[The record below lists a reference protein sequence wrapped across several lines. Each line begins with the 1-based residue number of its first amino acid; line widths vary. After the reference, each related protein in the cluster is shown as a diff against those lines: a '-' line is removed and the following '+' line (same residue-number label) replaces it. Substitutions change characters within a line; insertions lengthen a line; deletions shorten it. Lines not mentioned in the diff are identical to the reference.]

1 MHIVFLELKQ
11 LEIMNKIIKLTDSK
25 GIMHKFKPYQL
36 NNIPPS
42 FDKHK
47 HLHFTKNGV
56 TYIKQTE
63 HWSNFL

>member
-1 MHIVFLELKQ
+1 
-11 LEIMNKIIKLTDSK
+11 MNKIIKLTDSK